1 MWVEPL
7 LNEEAPE
14 PFSLLSKSTLLS
26 ANEREKESAPFGV
39 FQSSLRSF
47 FLSPAFWHPARGGL
61 RERGLEWTHNGEKCL
76 WQLGRCAA
84 DGGRG

>member
-26 ANEREKESAPFGV
+26 ANEREKESARSGFSP
-39 FQSSLRSF
+39 SRLRSSV
-47 FLSPAFWHPARGGL
+47 LSPAS
-61 RERGLEWTHNGEKCL
+61 LEAVCASEASGWTHNGAKCL
-76 WQLGRCAA
+76 WQLGRCTA

>member
-14 PFSLLSKSTLLS
+14 PFSLSKSTLLS
-26 ANEREKESAPFGV
+26 PNERGKESVPFWWFFGAVIARSSSPPLSGTPLEVVCANEAS
-39 FQSSLRSF
+39 
-47 FLSPAFWHPARGGL
+47 GG
-61 RERGLEWTHNGEKCL
+61 HNGAKCL
-76 WQLGRCAA
+76 WQLGRCTA